1 MSLSSQIVFFVF
13 FIDEEL
19 RLVLSKFTH
28 LLFSLCEDE
37 PDLLA
42 ESALLTKMQIG
53 QVSIYYLLMFSIAA
67 LLHGLPN

>member
-28 LLFSLCEDE
+28 LLSILV
-37 PDLLA
+37 
-42 ESALLTKMQIG
+42 SARTNR
-53 QVSIYYLLMFSIAA
+53 IY
-67 LLHGLPN
+67 